1 MPRARQNRLV
11 RQFFVSMP
19 AGAQA
24 ALYAGIFCCF
34 APLGLLQSALRLQV
48 VPWWEVATVTAF
60 SGLIA
65 IAFSVTAIRAPR
77 WMAVPIVVHLGLTAA
92 IVRWMPDRPPIVELD
107 AAALAVVAQRLQIIS
122 VLTIFS
128 LMGAFICFFTL
139 IRREGLRF
147 TSAHAEIR
155 LARDIHST
163 LVPPIHARTDW
174 IEWRG
179 CSKPSGDVGGD
190 LVDVIWDG
198 THFTATVADVS
209 GHGVASGVM
218 MGMYKTAF
226 RTAREDTPDVG
237 QLTARINRVTSQ
249 LRQPHMFITA
259 ANLRVDE
266 TGTVSYV
273 LAGHPPM
280 LHLQA
285 GSGRAAWIGESQLA
299 LALIDD
305 AAYTADTL
313 HLASGDVLIVVTD
326 GLVEV
331 FDRQDREL
339 GLEGLRRAI
348 ERAGAHAALEVIEA
362 AVFAACHDHGVQ
374 LDDQSLLILRYHA
387 PAPHHP

>member
-1 MPRARQNRLV
+1 MPRARQNRLI

-19 AGAQA
+19 VGAQLL
-24 ALYAGIFCCF
+24 LYAGIFCCF

-48 VPWWEVATVTAF
+48 VPWWEVATVTVF

-65 IAFSVTAIRAPR
+65 IAFTVTAIRAPR
-77 WMAVPIVVHLGLTAA
+77 WMAVPVVVHLVLTAA
-92 IVRWMPDRPPIVELD
+92 IVRWMPDRPPILELD
-107 AAALAVVAQRLQIIS
+107 AAALAVVATRLQNIS
-122 VLTIFS
+122 VLTIIS
-128 LMGAFICFFTL
+128 LMGAFVCFFTL
-139 IRREGLRF
+139 MRREGLRF
-147 TSAHAEIR
+147 SGAHAEIR
-155 LARDIHST
+155 LAREIHST
-163 LVPPIHARTDW
+163 LVPPIHHRTTW

-198 THFTATVADVS
+198 THFTATIADVS

-226 RTAREDTPDVG
+226 RTAREDVADIG
-237 QLTARINRVTSQ
+237 QLTTRINRVTSQ

-259 ANLRVDE
+259 ANLSVDE

-280 LHLQA
+280 LHLRA
-285 GSGRAAWIGESQLA
+285 ESGHAAWIGESQLA

-305 AAYTADTL
+305 AAYAADAL
-313 HLASGDVLIVVTD
+313 RVASGDVLIVVTD

-339 GLEGLRRAI
+339 GLDGLRRAV
-348 ERAGAHAALEVIEA
+348 ERVGAHAALEVIEA
-362 AVFAACHDHGVQ
+362 AIFAVCHEHGVQ

-387 PAPHHP
+387 PAPHQS